1 MNPKKRRV
9 LHPRHSWVCD
19 FFPSPPPPPFV
30 FLFAKF
36 TPPLLFACPFL
47 LFVKP
52 FEGLGIA
59 ANVGVSTAATFVVPS
74 APIIAVPGEL
84 SFSLFHSSFL
94 PRGFVSFF
102 FFNQGFSFHALCFFD
117 RSTSYG
123 AFLV

>member
-19 FFPSPPPPPFV
+19 FFPPLPPPFF

-36 TPPLLFACPFL
+36 TLPLLFACPFL
-47 LFVKP
+47 LFAKP

-59 ANVGVSTAATFVVPS
+59 TNVGVSTAATFAVPS
-74 APIIAVPGEL
+74 APIIIVPGEL

-94 PRGFVSFF
+94 PRGFVSF
-102 FFNQGFSFHALCFFD
+102 HALCFFD